1 MLYGFTDLHVSTEY
15 CQRLNNVNT
24 DCTSP
29 FSGQLASPLQLT
41 EIIAINGFKAPYEK
55 QYSENDTV
63 LVTEGFP
70 PRLALQCHLL
80 TLLTSSSYNRYKYLC
95 ACSVS

>member
-41 EIIAINGFKAPYEK
+41 EIIAINGFKGEK
-55 QYSENDTV
+55 
-63 LVTEGFP
+63 P
-70 PRLALQCHLL
+70 L
-80 TLLTSSSYNRYKYLC
+80 TKNSILRMILFS
-95 ACSVS
+95 